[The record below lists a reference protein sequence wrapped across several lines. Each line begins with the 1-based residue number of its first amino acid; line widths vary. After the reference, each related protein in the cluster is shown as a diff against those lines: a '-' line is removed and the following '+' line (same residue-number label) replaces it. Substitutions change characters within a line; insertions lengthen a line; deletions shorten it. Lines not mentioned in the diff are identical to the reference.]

1 MIDRMTEK
9 TIRLLLEQKEPITT
23 SVIANEI
30 GVSRSSIKHN
40 LDYVKKTLQKA
51 GVLLNSIPGKGV
63 WLSAD
68 DHQRKAVLQLLQE
81 NSDHSSSYNYR
92 KKYILDVLFEYNS
105 SYTIQLFAEELNVAR
120 NVITKDLEV
129 LEQWLL
135 KFDLKIVKKR
145 NMGIGVAGGEF
156 NIRQAILENNKEF
169 MNEIYGSEQ
178 VPEGMD
184 YRISEK
190 FYNYFLEMYDDFD
203 ILYLQELLKDV
214 EDDLEMTFT
223 DTDYWQLMEYVA
235 VTLRRVRKGNVI
247 VEKNIM
253 NKLNVNND
261 QYTAA
266 KNLFDTAIHGL
277 QAYLGLEIRCMAA
290 QFIVF
295 SNHGLDDEIN
305 MDYQGVS
312 GASQSNRRQQAL
324 CDQ

>member
-156 NIRQAILENNKEF
+156 KIRQALLEHNKEF
-169 MNEIYGSEQ
+169 MNEIHGSAQ
-178 VPEGMD
+178 VPAG
-184 YRISEK
+184 
-190 FYNYFLEMYDDFD
+190 
-203 ILYLQELLKDV
+203 
-214 EDDLEMTFT
+214 
-223 DTDYWQLMEYVA
+223 MEYRNSE
-235 VTLRRVRKGNVI
+235 T
-247 VEKNIM
+247 
-253 NKLNVNND
+253 
-261 QYTAA
+261 
-266 KNLFDTAIHGL
+266 F
-277 QAYLGLEIRCMAA
+277 
-290 QFIVF
+290 
-295 SNHGLDDEIN
+295 
-305 MDYQGVS
+305 
-312 GASQSNRRQQAL
+312 
-324 CDQ
+324 

>member
-1 MIDRMTEK
+1 VIDRMTEK

-129 LEQWLL
+129 RVWLSIMAQPPPSIMWMRMEISNTVSSPWEL
-135 KFDLKIVKKR
+135 KPGHRQCGHRRPSFRKLKSK
-145 NMGIGVAGGEF
+145 NP
-156 NIRQAILENNKEF
+156 QAF
-169 MNEIYGSEQ
+169 
-178 VPEGMD
+178 
-184 YRISEK
+184 
-190 FYNYFLEMYDDFD
+190 
-203 ILYLQELLKDV
+203 
-214 EDDLEMTFT
+214 
-223 DTDYWQLMEYVA
+223 W
-235 VTLRRVRKGNVI
+235 
-247 VEKNIM
+247 
-253 NKLNVNND
+253 
-261 QYTAA
+261 
-266 KNLFDTAIHGL
+266 
-277 QAYLGLEIRCMAA
+277 
-290 QFIVF
+290 
-295 SNHGLDDEIN
+295 
-305 MDYQGVS
+305 
-312 GASQSNRRQQAL
+312 RRQQQQACRPDWFTAISDKVNTLSRNSKRHWAL
-324 CDQ
+324 T

>member
-30 GVSRSSIKHN
+30 SVSRSSIKHN

-178 VPEGMD
+178 VPE
-184 YRISEK
+184 
-190 FYNYFLEMYDDFD
+190 
-203 ILYLQELLKDV
+203 
-214 EDDLEMTFT
+214 
-223 DTDYWQLMEYVA
+223 
-235 VTLRRVRKGNVI
+235 
-247 VEKNIM
+247 
-253 NKLNVNND
+253 
-261 QYTAA
+261 
-266 KNLFDTAIHGL
+266 
-277 QAYLGLEIRCMAA
+277 
-290 QFIVF
+290 
-295 SNHGLDDEIN
+295 
-305 MDYQGVS
+305 
-312 GASQSNRRQQAL
+312 
-324 CDQ
+324 

>member
-129 LEQWLL
+129 LEQFIALAHEL
-135 KFDLKIVKKR
+135 DFHILGLTFSPVKGPEG
-145 NMGIGVAGGEF
+145 NIEF
-156 NIRQAILENNKEF
+156 LGHLTLSDQPENCPDPAEVVRQAHETLDK
-169 MNEIYGSEQ
+169 GA
-178 VPEGMD
+178 
-184 YRISEK
+184 
-190 FYNYFLEMYDDFD
+190 
-203 ILYLQELLKDV
+203 DV
-214 EDDLEMTFT
+214 
-223 DTDYWQLMEYVA
+223 
-235 VTLRRVRKGNVI
+235 
-247 VEKNIM
+247 
-253 NKLNVNND
+253 
-261 QYTAA
+261 
-266 KNLFDTAIHGL
+266 
-277 QAYLGLEIRCMAA
+277 
-290 QFIVF
+290 
-295 SNHGLDDEIN
+295 
-305 MDYQGVS
+305 
-312 GASQSNRRQQAL
+312 
-324 CDQ
+324 

>member
-105 SYTIQLFAEELNVAR
+105 RYTIQLFAEELNVAR

-135 KFDLKIVKKR
+135 KFDLKIDR
-145 NMGIGVAGGEF
+145 
-156 NIRQAILENNKEF
+156 
-169 MNEIYGSEQ
+169 
-178 VPEGMD
+178 
-184 YRISEK
+184 
-190 FYNYFLEMYDDFD
+190 
-203 ILYLQELLKDV
+203 
-214 EDDLEMTFT
+214 
-223 DTDYWQLMEYVA
+223 
-235 VTLRRVRKGNVI
+235 TL
-247 VEKNIM
+247 
-253 NKLNVNND
+253 
-261 QYTAA
+261 
-266 KNLFDTAIHGL
+266 
-277 QAYLGLEIRCMAA
+277 
-290 QFIVF
+290 
-295 SNHGLDDEIN
+295 
-305 MDYQGVS
+305 
-312 GASQSNRRQQAL
+312 
-324 CDQ
+324 